1 MAQLRRFA
9 SFTQSRALRDFLTTA
24 AAALALSYFGTPQSD
39 RFPG

>member
-9 SFTQSRALRDFLTTA
+9 SYIQPRALREFLTTA